1 MKQTIHLSD
10 FRDAFHNAGRGRQ
23 FSYQALE
30 LLYDF
35 FEEIDPDYDLDV
47 VAICCDFEESGSAL
61 IRKAYDLESDTDV
74 EEYLRHHT
82 SLVGKTAD
90 GLFVYQSF

>member
-10 FRDAFHNAGRGRQ
+10 FRDAFHNAGRGKQ
-23 FSYQALE
+23 FSYEALE

-47 VAICCDFEESGSAL
+47 VAICCDFDEMDADEV
-61 IRKAYDLESDTDV
+61 RKTYDLESDTDV

-82 SLVGKTAD
+82 SLVGKNDD
-90 GLFVYQSF
+90 GLFVFQSF

>member
-10 FRDAFHNAGRGRQ
+10 FRDAFHKAGRGNQ

-30 LLYDF
+30 LIYYF

-47 VAICCDFEESGSAL
+47 IAICCDFEEQTEEEVRES
-61 IRKAYDLESDTDV
+61 YDLEDDTDV
-74 EEYLRHHT
+74 EDYLRHHT
-82 SLVGKTAD
+82 SLVGTTDEGA
-90 GLFVYQSF
+90 FVYQSF

>member
-10 FRDAFHNAGRGRQ
+10 FRSAFHNAGRGEQ

-47 VAICCDFEESGSAL
+47 IAICCDFSEMDAEEV
-61 IRKAYDLESDTDV
+61 RQAYDLESDTDV
-74 EEYLRHHT
+74 EDYLRHHT
-82 SLVGKTAD
+82 SLVGKTD
-90 GLFVYQSF
+90 EGLFVFQSF